1 MNFPFVLF
9 RINLFGN
16 KLKFSLYKSLSDI
29 SNLVMSYLYRF
40 QNTADFEQ
48 YIIQNYGGRSYMQ
61 SSLAVCVCVCVH
73 MRGNTRETTKRPTAF
88 KILL

>member
-1 MNFPFVLF
+1 MNFPFILF
-9 RINLFGN
+9 RIDLFGN

-48 YIIQNYGGRSYMQ
+48 YIIQNYGGEILYAKFSN
-61 SSLAVCVCVCVH
+61 SLYVCMCTHACEYQK
-73 MRGNTRETTKRPTAF
+73 ND
-88 KILL
+88 